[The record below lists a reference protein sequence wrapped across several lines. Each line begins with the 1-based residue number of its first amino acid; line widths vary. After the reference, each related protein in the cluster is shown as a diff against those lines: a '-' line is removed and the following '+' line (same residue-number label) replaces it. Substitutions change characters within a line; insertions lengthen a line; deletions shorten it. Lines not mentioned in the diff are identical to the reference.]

1 MQNAAFK
8 LKNNYIKYAMHN
20 QEQQQKRRG
29 GLPGWDTIDT
39 VLLDMDG
46 TLLDKHFDDYF
57 WEHYVP
63 EIFAE
68 KNDLTPREA
77 RKKLLASYKSIEGT
91 LAWTDLDYWSEK
103 LDLDIPALKLKINH
117 LIQVHPY
124 VVDFLQY
131 IRSLQKEVHLVTN
144 AHGKTLDIKMR
155 KTQIG
160 PYFDRIICSQDIGLP
175 KEDPA
180 FWEQLA
186 SMLGFD
192 GKRTMLADD
201 NENVLLAAQAQGI
214 GALIFVARPSSR
226 ADVIRSEKF
235 TSIVYFNELMDCKAC
250 SGAKVIGQ
258 EPRLRQFN
266 R

>member
-1 MQNAAFK
+1 MQVPD
-8 LKNNYIKYAMHN
+8 L
-20 QEQQQKRRG
+20 
-29 GLPGWDTIDT
+29 GLPVWNRIDT

-63 EIFAE
+63 EIFAG

-77 RKKLLASYKSIEGT
+77 RKELLARYKSIEGT

-117 LIQVHPY
+117 LIQVHPF
-124 VVDFLQY
+124 VVDFLKY
-131 IRSLQKEVHLVTN
+131 IRSLHKEVHLVTN

-160 PYFDRIICSQDIGLP
+160 PYFDRIICSQEIGLP

-180 FWEQLA
+180 FWGHLE
-186 SMLGFD
+186 SILGFERQ
-192 GKRTMLADD
+192 RTMLADD
-201 NENVLLAAQAQGI
+201 NEKILLAAQAHGI
-214 GALIFVARPSSR
+214 GVLIFVARPSSR
-226 ADVIRSEKF
+226 ADVISSEKF
-235 TSIVYFNELMDCKAC
+235 SSIMYFNELMD
-250 SGAKVIGQ
+250 
-258 EPRLRQFN
+258 
-266 R
+266 